1 MQSRETQEST
11 MRRFSRLPR
20 TIFDRDDV
28 APKPGRGVVFGFLA
42 LPALVLAS
50 AVTSLVGMG

>member
-1 MQSRETQEST
+1 